1 MFIGT
6 CAKFVYLA
14 TASRDDNA
22 PNIIKVLDSKFFTIY
37 LLRLTNPD
45 LIGIKRRHV
54 HLTLGTIV
62 EAHPQPKSELGVPL
76 RDAPRGPRANEW
88 DYFRGSI
95 FRDQAPLNS
104 CLRGSGLP
112 RPSNGLR

>member
-22 PNIIKVLDSKFFTIY
+22 PNVIEMLDSKFFTIY

-45 LIGIKRRHV
+45 LIGIKRPHV
-54 HLTLGTIV
+54 HLTLGVCIV
-62 EAHPQPKSELGVPL
+62 PSPPITHLDTQRSIP
-76 RDAPRGPRANEW
+76 APN
-88 DYFRGSI
+88 
-95 FRDQAPLNS
+95 
-104 CLRGSGLP
+104 
-112 RPSNGLR
+112 NGTDIAG